1 MARLIMPLLFFIVSL
16 VVIVATLNIPDAKL
30 GNPNAPIYFPMMLGI
45 FLLILSV
52 IYFIQEWRKAEMEEK
67 EAVQELLQGRV
78 PKLIGV
84 SLLLALGYTLI
95 FEWIGFLFS
104 TILFMGSLLFLING
118 KQKWLVNITTALIF
132 SFVSWYAF
140 GVLLQVSLP

>member
-1 MARLIMPLLFFIVSL
+1 MARLIMPLLFFVVSI
-16 VVIVATLNIPDAKL
+16 VVIIATLNLPKARL
-30 GNPNAPIYFPMMLGI
+30 GNPDAPIYFPMMLGI
-45 FLLILSV
+45 FLLILSIV
-52 IYFIQEWRKAEMEEK
+52 YFTQEWRKSEMEEK

-78 PKLIGV
+78 PKLIGF
-84 SLLLALGYTLI
+84 SLLLALGYTVI

-104 TILFMGSLLFLING
+104 TILFMASLLFLING
-118 KQKWLVNITTALIF
+118 KRKWIVNIATALIF